1 MDIANST
8 EVPII
13 YDLSLTGGADPYGHI
28 KDVWGADALNNAI
41 KMWIA
46 SYRGEAI
53 RNPNSGGYI
62 TQWLMKP
69 MNEANIPSITM
80 SIKDG
85 IEQDFS
91 PSLTINAVTVTPNY
105 VQRYWKIYLDVY
117 SSDLKIRTQVSANI
131 KNQV

>member
-13 YDLSLTGGADPYGHI
+13 YDLNLTGGADPYGHI
-28 KDVWGADALNNAI
+28 KDAWGADALNNAI